1 MRNRYTILH
10 LMFGWAV
17 VDNHDDKKPVES
29 FATRREAR
37 DACNRLN
44 ASEDAADRDDRD
56 QSAEETI

>member
-37 DACNRLN
+37 AACNRLN
-44 ASEDAADRDDRD
+44 ASEAAIRQD
-56 QSAEETI
+56 QQQSKEELI